1 MKASQKDLSAC
12 SELIKH
18 GSHSFFM
25 ASLLLPRQTAIPA
38 TALYAFCRIADDLID
53 ADNAGDAAIQALS
66 SRLDSIY
73 AGNPQAYP
81 EDRALTEVVQHYAI
95 PRAMPDA
102 LIEGLAWDTTER
114 TYETL
119 SELYDYAARVAGC
132 VGAMMTL
139 IMRTSDK
146 RAVARACD
154 MGVAMQLTNI
164 ARDIGEDARMGRL
177 YLPRRW
183 FARAGIDADNWLAN
197 PVQNEHI
204 TAMCKR
210 LLSYADVLYKR
221 SDSGVALLP
230 LRCRPGIRAA
240 RVVYSD
246 IGRQI
251 ARQNYETVDKRAIVP
266 KARKSLLLL
275 KSLLTIPLTRSEK
288 RVDALEWPP
297 LIETQYLL
305 EDIESVPS
313 IARTEW
319 LVNLF
324 HDLDERD
331 KNPRQMNHQQT
342 QAATGQTTS
351 DANEKTIAE
360 ESQETLILSK
370 D

>member
-1 MKASQKDLSAC
+1 MNTKKQDLVAC
-12 SELIKH
+12 KELIKH

-25 ASLLLPRQTAIPA
+25 ASMLLPRHTAIPA

-73 AGNPQAYP
+73 SGSPQSFP
-81 EDRALTEVVQHYAI
+81 EDRALAEVVHHYSI

-139 IMRTSDK
+139 IMRTSDR

-164 ARDIGEDARMGRL
+164 SRDIGEDARMGRL

-183 FARAGIDADNWLAN
+183 FAQAGLDAEQWLAN

-230 LRCRPGIRAA
+230 FNCRAGIRAA
-240 RVVYSD
+240 RVIYSD

-251 ARQNYETVDKRAIVP
+251 ARQKYQTVNQRAIVP
-266 KARKSLLLL
+266 RMRKTYLLGKSLV
-275 KSLLTIPLTRSEK
+275 TIPLIRSEQ
-288 RVDALEWPP
+288 RIDELEWPP

-313 IARTEW
+313 VPRTEW
-319 LVNLF
+319 LVSLF
-324 HDLDERD
+324 HALDER
-331 KNPRQMNHQQT
+331 
-342 QAATGQTTS
+342 
-351 DANEKTIAE
+351 EKSAE
-360 ESQETLILSK
+360 REHEK
-370 D
+370 VD

>member
-1 MKASQKDLSAC
+1 MSSKKQDLAAC
-12 SELIKH
+12 KELIKH

-25 ASLLLPRQTAIPA
+25 ASLLLPGQTAIPA
-38 TALYAFCRIADDLID
+38 RALYAFCRIADDLID
-53 ADNAGDAAIQALS
+53 ADNAGEEAIRALAE
-66 SRLDSIY
+66 RLDSIY
-73 AGNPQAYP
+73 ASQPQAFP
-81 EDRALTEVVQHYAI
+81 EDRALAEVVHEFSI

-114 TYETL
+114 SYETL

-139 IMRTSDK
+139 IMRTSDR

-177 YLPRRW
+177 YLPRSW
-183 FARAGIDADNWLAN
+183 FVQAGIDAEQWLEN

-221 SDSGVALLP
+221 SDAGVALLP
-230 LRCRPGIRAA
+230 FRCRAGIRAA
-240 RVVYSD
+240 RVIYSD

-251 ARQNYETVDKRAIVP
+251 AKQGYETVNKRAIVP
-266 KARKSLLLL
+266 LPRKSYLLA
-275 KSLLTIPLTRSEK
+275 KSMVTIPLIRSEQHN
-288 RVDALEWPP
+288 DELEWPP

-313 IARTEW
+313 VPRTEW
-319 LVNLF
+319 LVSLF
-324 HDLDERD
+324 HTLDDREKRLYAPPSKTDAKD
-331 KNPRQMNHQQT
+331 K
-342 QAATGQTTS
+342 
-351 DANEKTIAE
+351 IAE
-360 ESQETLILSK
+360 A

>member
-1 MKASQKDLSAC
+1 MNTDKKDLSAC
-12 SELIKH
+12 RELIKH

-25 ASLLLPRQTAIPA
+25 ASLLLPGHTAIPA

-53 ADNAGDAAIQALS
+53 AENAGDAAIQALS

-73 AGNPQAYP
+73 AGAPQAYP
-81 EDRALTEVVQHYAI
+81 EDRALAEVVHHYTI

-139 IMRTSDK
+139 IMRTSDR

-164 ARDIGEDARMGRL
+164 SRDIGEDARMGRL

-183 FARAGIDADNWLAN
+183 FQQAGIDAEQWLAN

-230 LRCRPGIRAA
+230 LNCRAGIRAA
-240 RVVYSD
+240 RVIYSD
-246 IGRQI
+246 IGREI
-251 ARQNYETVDKRAIVP
+251 ARQAYETVDKRAIV
-266 KARKSLLLL
+266 ARTRKSYLLA
-275 KSLLTIPLTRSEK
+275 KSLVTIPLVRSEH
-288 RVDALEWPP
+288 RIDELEWPP

-313 IARTEW
+313 VPRTEW
-319 LVNLF
+319 LVSLF
-324 HDLDERD
+324 HALDERD
-331 KNPRQMNHQQT
+331 K
-342 QAATGQTTS
+342 TS
-351 DANEKTIAE
+351 GREHEKTN
-360 ESQETLILSK
+360 S
-370 D
+370 

>member
-1 MKASQKDLSAC
+1 MNTEKQDLSAC
-12 SELIKH
+12 RELIKH

-25 ASLLLPRQTAIPA
+25 ASLLLPRGTAIPA
-38 TALYAFCRIADDLID
+38 RALYAFCRIADDLID
-53 ADNAGDAAIQALS
+53 ADNAGDAAIEALS
-66 SRLDSIY
+66 ARLDSIY
-73 AGNPQAYP
+73 ADDPQPYP
-81 EDRALTEVVQHYAI
+81 EDRALAEVVRHYTI

-139 IMRTSDK
+139 IMRTTDR

-183 FARAGIDADNWLAN
+183 FAQAGIDAEQWLAN
-197 PVQNEHI
+197 PVQNTHI

-210 LLSYADVLYKR
+210 LLSYANVLYKR
-221 SDSGVALLP
+221 SDSGIALLP
-230 LRCRPGIRAA
+230 LSCRPGIRAA
-240 RVVYSD
+240 RVIYSD

-251 ARQNYETVDKRAIVP
+251 ARQGYETVDKRAIVP
-266 KARKSLLLL
+266 IPRKSYLLA
-275 KSLLTIPLTRSEK
+275 KSLFTIPLTRSEE
-288 RVDALEWPP
+288 RTDELEWPP

-305 EDIESVPS
+305 EDIDSVPS
-313 IARTEW
+313 IPRTEW
-319 LVNLF
+319 LVSLF
-324 HDLDERD
+324 HTLDDRS
-331 KNPRQMNHQQT
+331 KKLAVN
-342 QAATGQTTS
+342 A
-351 DANEKTIAE
+351 EKSVTHE
-360 ESQETLILSK
+360 
-370 D
+370 

>member
-1 MKASQKDLSAC
+1 MYTEKQDLSAC
-12 SELIKH
+12 RELIKH

-25 ASLLLPRQTAIPA
+25 ASMLLPKETAIPA

-53 ADNAGDAAIQALS
+53 AENAGDAAIQALA

-73 AGNPQAYP
+73 AGTPQDYA
-81 EDRALTEVVQHYAI
+81 EDRALTEVVSHYGI

-102 LIEGLAWDTTER
+102 LIEGLAWDTTDR

-119 SELYDYAARVAGC
+119 SELYDYGARVAGC

-139 IMRTSDK
+139 IMRTSDR

-154 MGVAMQLTNI
+154 LGVAMQLTNI
-164 ARDIGEDARMGRL
+164 SRDIGEDARMGRL

-183 FARAGIDADNWLAN
+183 FAQAGLDAEQWLAN

-210 LLSYADVLYKR
+210 LLSYADILYKR

-230 LRCRPGIRAA
+230 LSCRAGIRAA
-240 RVVYSD
+240 RVIYSD

-251 ARQNYETVDKRAIVP
+251 ASQGYETVDKRAIVP
-266 KARKSLLLL
+266 KARKTYLLA
-275 KSLLTIPLTRSEK
+275 KSLATIPLVRSEQ

-305 EDIESVPS
+305 EDIDSVPS
-313 IARTEW
+313 IPRTEW
-319 LVNLF
+319 LVSLF
-324 HDLDERD
+324 HTLDDRE
-331 KNPRQMNHQQT
+331 KNPERGPN
-342 QAATGQTTS
+342 
-351 DANEKTIAE
+351 KVE
-360 ESQETLILSK
+360 ERL
-370 D
+370 

>member
-1 MKASQKDLSAC
+1 MGSNKQDLAAC
-12 SELIKH
+12 KELIKH

-25 ASLLLPRQTAIPA
+25 ASLLLPKNTAIPA
-38 TALYAFCRIADDLID
+38 RALYAFCRIADDIID
-53 ADNAGDAAIQALS
+53 ADNAGESAIAALS

-73 AGNPQAYP
+73 ASSAQDYP
-81 EDRALTEVVQHYAI
+81 EDRALAEVVHRFSI

-114 TYETL
+114 TYESL

-183 FARAGIDADNWLAN
+183 FAQAGINAEQWLAN

-210 LLSYADVLYKR
+210 LLSYADILYKR
-221 SDSGVALLP
+221 SDAGVALLP
-230 LRCRPGIRAA
+230 LSCRAGIRAA
-240 RVVYSD
+240 RVIYSD
-246 IGRQI
+246 IGR
-251 ARQNYETVDKRAIVP
+251 ELV
-266 KARKSLLLL
+266 
-275 KSLLTIPLTRSEK
+275 RSQQRE
-288 RVDALEWPP
+288 DELEWPP

-305 EDIESVPS
+305 EDIDSVPS
-313 IARTEW
+313 VPRTEW
-319 LVNLF
+319 LVSLF
-324 HDLDERD
+324 HTLEER
-331 KNPRQMNHQQT
+331 
-342 QAATGQTTS
+342 
-351 DANEKTIAE
+351 EKE
-360 ESQETLILSK
+360 LYPKPDRPVEKPVVHE
-370 D
+370 

>member
-1 MKASQKDLSAC
+1 MDNKKRDLAAC
-12 SELIKH
+12 KELIKH

-38 TALYAFCRIADDLID
+38 RALYAFCRIADDIID
-53 ADNAGDAAIQALS
+53 ADNAGETAIAALS

-73 AGNPQAYP
+73 AQSPQDYP
-81 EDRALTEVVQHYAI
+81 EDRALAEVVHRFSI

-139 IMRTSDK
+139 IMRTSDR

-164 ARDIGEDARMGRL
+164 ARDIGEDARMGRI

-183 FARAGIDADNWLAN
+183 FSQAGIDAEQWLAN

-210 LLSYADVLYKR
+210 LLSYAEVLYKR
-221 SDSGVALLP
+221 SDAGVALLP
-230 LRCRPGIRAA
+230 LGCRAGIRAA
-240 RVVYSD
+240 RVIYSD
-246 IGRQI
+246 IGREI
-251 ARQNYETVDKRAIVP
+251 ARQGYETVDKRAIVP
-266 KARKSLLLL
+266 LPRKSWLLS
-275 KSLLTIPLTRSEK
+275 KSVATIPLVRSQQRE
-288 RVDALEWPP
+288 DELEWPP

-305 EDIESVPS
+305 EDIDSVPS
-313 IARTEW
+313 VPRTEW
-319 LVNLF
+319 LVSLF
-324 HDLDERD
+324 HTLDER
-331 KNPRQMNHQQT
+331 
-342 QAATGQTTS
+342 
-351 DANEKTIAE
+351 EKKMYPKPDRPVE
-360 ESQETLILSK
+360 KPVVSE
-370 D
+370 

>member
-1 MKASQKDLSAC
+1 MNTKKQDLSAC
-12 SELIKH
+12 QELIKH

-25 ASLLLPRQTAIPA
+25 ASLLLPKRTAIPA

-53 ADNAGDAAIQALS
+53 ADNAGDAAIQALT

-73 AGNPQAYP
+73 AGSPQAFP
-81 EDRALTEVVQHYAI
+81 EDRALAEVVHNFSI

-164 ARDIGEDARMGRL
+164 SRDIGEDARMGRL

-183 FARAGIDADNWLAN
+183 FAQAGIDPDEWLAN

-230 LRCRPGIRAA
+230 LSCRAGIRAA
-240 RVVYSD
+240 RVIYSD

-251 ARQNYETVDKRAIVP
+251 AKQKYETVDKRAVVP
-266 KARKSLLLL
+266 LTRKTYLLAKSLA
-275 KSLLTIPLTRSEK
+275 TIPLIRSEQ
-288 RVDALEWPP
+288 RVDELEWPP

-313 IARTEW
+313 VPRTEW
-319 LVNLF
+319 LVSLF
-324 HDLDERD
+324 HTLEDRENNKQHEYRKIEKRESDE
-331 KNPRQMNHQQT
+331 PV
-342 QAATGQTTS
+342 
-351 DANEKTIAE
+351 
-360 ESQETLILSK
+360 
-370 D
+370 

>member
-1 MKASQKDLSAC
+1 MNTEKQDLSAC
-12 SELIKH
+12 RELIKH

-25 ASLLLPRQTAIPA
+25 ASLVLPKETAIPA

-53 ADNAGDAAIQALS
+53 AENAGEAAIQALG

-73 AGNPQAYP
+73 AGKPQDYP
-81 EDRALTEVVQHYAI
+81 EDRALAEVVNNYGI

-102 LIEGLAWDTTER
+102 LIEGLAWDTTDR

-119 SELYDYAARVAGC
+119 SELYDYGARVAGC

-154 MGVAMQLTNI
+154 LGVAMQLTNI
-164 ARDIGEDARMGRL
+164 SRDIGEDARMGRL

-183 FARAGIDADNWLAN
+183 FAQAGLDAEQWLAN

-230 LRCRPGIRAA
+230 LSCRAGIRAA
-240 RVVYSD
+240 RVIYSD

-251 ARQNYETVDKRAIVP
+251 AKQGYNTVDQRAIVP
-266 KARKSLLLL
+266 KPRKTYLLAKSLA
-275 KSLLTIPLTRSEK
+275 TIPLVRSEQ

-305 EDIESVPS
+305 EDIDSVPS
-313 IARTEW
+313 VPRTEW
-319 LVNLF
+319 LVSLF
-324 HDLDERD
+324 HTLDERE
-331 KNPRQMNHQQT
+331 KNSQDERSARNT
-342 QAATGQTTS
+342 RRTEDSTS
-351 DANEKTIAE
+351 
-360 ESQETLILSK
+360 ES
-370 D
+370 

>member
-1 MKASQKDLSAC
+1 MKTNKQDLVAC
-12 SELIKH
+12 QELIKH

-25 ASLLLPRQTAIPA
+25 ASLLLPRRTAIPA

-53 ADNAGDAAIQALS
+53 ADNAGDAAIQELS

-73 AGNPQAYP
+73 ANAPQEYP
-81 EDRALTEVVQHYAI
+81 EDRALAEVVHQFSI

-114 TYETL
+114 TYDTL

-139 IMRTSDK
+139 IMRTSDR

-164 ARDIGEDARMGRL
+164 SRDIGEDARMGRL

-183 FARAGIDADNWLAN
+183 FTQAGIDAEEWLAN

-230 LRCRPGIRAA
+230 LNCRAGIRAA
-240 RVVYSD
+240 RVIYSD

-251 ARQNYETVDKRAIVP
+251 ARQHYETVDKRAIVP
-266 KARKSLLLL
+266 LPRKTYLLAKSLM
-275 KSLLTIPLTRSEK
+275 TIPLVRSEQ
-288 RVDALEWPP
+288 RVDELEWPP

-313 IARTEW
+313 VPRTEW
-319 LVNLF
+319 LVSLF
-324 HDLDERD
+324 HALDERE
-331 KNPRQMNHQQT
+331 KNPDREH
-342 QAATGQTTS
+342 
-351 DANEKTIAE
+351 EKIE
-360 ESQETLILSK
+360 
-370 D
+370 

>member
-1 MKASQKDLSAC
+1 MNTEKQDLSAC
-12 SELIKH
+12 QELIKH

-25 ASLLLPRQTAIPA
+25 ASLLLPKATAIPA

-53 ADNAGDAAIQALS
+53 AENAGEAAIAALS
-66 SRLDSIY
+66 SRLDDIY
-73 AGNPQAYP
+73 AGTPQGYP
-81 EDRALTEVVQHYAI
+81 EDRAMTEVVHHFNI

-102 LIEGLAWDTTER
+102 LIEGLAWDTTDR

-183 FARAGIDADNWLAN
+183 FAQAGIDAQEWLAN

-210 LLSYADVLYKR
+210 LLDYADTLYKR
-221 SDSGVALLP
+221 SDAGVALLP
-230 LRCRPGIRAA
+230 LSCRPGIRAA
-240 RVVYSD
+240 RVIYSD

-251 ARQNYETVDKRAIVP
+251 SRQGYETIDKRAIVP
-266 KARKSLLLL
+266 IPRKIYLLA
-275 KSLLTIPLTRSEK
+275 KSVVSIPLVRSEQ
-288 RVDALEWPP
+288 RIDELEWPP
-297 LIETQYLL
+297 LMETEYLL
-305 EDIESVPS
+305 EDIKSVPS

-319 LVNLF
+319 LVSLF
-324 HDLDERD
+324 HTLDERD
-331 KNPRQMNHQQT
+331 KYPLRR
-342 QAATGQTTS
+342 
-351 DANEKTIAE
+351 I
-360 ESQETLILSK
+360 
-370 D
+370 

>member
-1 MKASQKDLSAC
+1 MKTSQTDLSAC
-12 SELIKH
+12 RELIKH

-25 ASLLLPRQTAIPA
+25 ASLLLPRHTAIPA

-53 ADNAGDAAIQALS
+53 ADYAGDAAIQALS

-73 AGNPQAYP
+73 AGTPQAYP
-81 EDRALTEVVQHYAI
+81 EDRALAEVVHHFSI

-139 IMRTSDK
+139 IMRTSDR

-183 FARAGIDADNWLAN
+183 FAQAGIDAEAWLAD
-197 PVQNEHI
+197 PVQTPPV

-221 SDSGVALLP
+221 SDAGVALLP
-230 LRCRPGIRAA
+230 LSCRAGIRAA
-240 RVVYSD
+240 RVIYSD
-246 IGRQI
+246 IGREI
-251 ARQNYETVDKRAIVP
+251 ASQGYETVDKRAIVP
-266 KARKSLLLL
+266 RKRKSMLLF
-275 KSLLTIPLTRSEK
+275 KSLLTIPLVRSEQ
-288 RVDALEWPP
+288 RTDELEWPP

-305 EDIESVPS
+305 EDIDSVPS
-313 IARTEW
+313 IPRTEW
-319 LVNLF
+319 LVSLF
-324 HDLDERD
+324 HTLDERD
-331 KNPRQMNHQQT
+331 KNPRRV
-342 QAATGQTTS
+342 
-351 DANEKTIAE
+351 E
-360 ESQETLILSK
+360 EPV